1 MDSVNLL
8 ITTKFFFMFG
18 SAFKPRAHYVYNY
31 KPRYYDERKDRI
43 EKLKQT
49 YDNKELIS
57 DDIPA
62 ISITKD
68 KLRTD
73 WQRHKKLT
81 TDRGANRRVA
91 IIIAILVGIFAY
103 IFELHKLF

>member
-1 MDSVNLL
+1 
-8 ITTKFFFMFG
+8 MFG

-31 KPRYYDERKDRI
+31 KPRYYDERKERI
-43 EKLKQT
+43 EKLKNK
-49 YDNKELIS
+49 YVNKENSS

-62 ISITKD
+62 IVLTKD
-68 KLRTD
+68 NLKAD

-91 IIIAILVGIFAY
+91 LIIAILVGISAY